1 MNPKRLL
8 FVDDDRMV
16 LAGLRRALHEM
27 RAEWEMEFAAG
38 GREALEAMENS
49 RFDAVVTDMRMPG
62 MDGAELL
69 DRIKD
74 RHPEVI
80 RIVLSGQS
88 EKDAMLRSITPA
100 HQYLAKPCDLREL
113 KLRLTQAFASR
124 DMVRNKGIAAAV
136 ARLRSI
142 PSLPGIYKELTAA
155 LRSETT
161 SLAQI
166 EAIVARDLGMA
177 TKILQLANSAFIGVH
192 GRVPSL
198 RQAVSLIGIDTVR
211 TLTLSIHIF
220 SRFDRRSAIATEV
233 ASLWEHSVA
242 VAALAQRIT
251 AQESGD
257 KAMAEESFAA
267 GLLHDVGKV
276 ILLSERPK
284 EYHETRERLKKD
296 GVSVEDAETELLGCS
311 HAQLGG
317 YLMSIWGLPTSLVQ
331 AVAFH
336 HCPSQAI
343 EPEFSTL
350 TAVHCADAL
359 VHRAGD
365 GNDRTEMDGAY
376 LEKLGLAGKAASW
389 QSLLDEM
396 QPKED
401 ASTLGTAGLGVSA
414 ESVE

>member
-1 MNPKRLL
+1 MSAKRLL

-27 RAEWEMEFAAG
+27 REAWEMEFAASG
-38 GREALEAMENS
+38 QEALEAM
-49 RFDAVVTDMRMPG
+49 RKTAFDAVVTDMRMPG

-74 RHPEVI
+74 RYPEVI

-88 EKDAMLRSITPA
+88 EKEAMLRSIAPA

-124 DMVRNKGIAAAV
+124 DLVRNPGIAAAV

-142 PSLPGIYKELTAA
+142 PSLPAIYNELTTA

-166 EAIVARDLGMA
+166 EEIVARDVGMA

-192 GRVPSL
+192 GSVTSL
-198 RQAVSLIGIDTVR
+198 RQAVSLIGLDTVR
-211 TLTLSIHIF
+211 TLTLSIHVF
-220 SRFDRRSAIATEV
+220 SHFDRRSAIATEV
-233 ASLWEHSVA
+233 ASLWEHSVE
-242 VAALAQRIT
+242 VGSLAQRIAAMET
-251 AQESGD
+251 SN
-257 KAMAEESFAA
+257 KALAEECFAA

-284 EYHETRERLKKD
+284 EYSEIRNRLKAD
-296 GVSVEDAETELLGCS
+296 GGSVEDVESDLLGCS

-336 HCPSQAI
+336 HRPSQAI
-343 EPEFSTL
+343 ESEFSTL
-350 TAVHCADAL
+350 TAVHSADAL
-359 VHRAGD
+359 VHLVSND
-365 GNDRTEMDGAY
+365 GEKTTIDGAY
-376 LEKLGLAGKAASW
+376 LEGLGLTGRTVCW
-389 QSLLDEM
+389 QSLLD
-396 QPKED
+396 Q
-401 ASTLGTAGLGVSA
+401 AQRTL
-414 ESVE
+414 